1 MSADERHRT
10 EGEVDERLLAFADRL
25 RSGERKEVDEEQPEV
40 WVCFHMAQRLY
51 ALPVTH
57 VREYSRVG
65 KITRV
70 PGAPAV
76 VCGVTSLRGHA
87 IPVVD
92 LKKVLGLLDGPPE
105 NSDFVLVCEQR
116 GRLIGLLV
124 DGIDRVVKLLPSRI
138 KAAPPAGNCGSA
150 DHALGFYEL
159 EDQTLILLSADTFL
173 SRESGSSS

>member
-1 MSADERHRT
+1 MSDNERQRT
-10 EGEVDERLLAFADRL
+10 EGKVDERLLAFADRL
-25 RSGERKEVDEEQPEV
+25 RRGGQEEVDEEQPEV
-40 WVCFHMAQRLY
+40 WVCFHMAQKLY

-57 VREYSRVG
+57 VREYSPVG

-76 VCGVTSLRGHA
+76 VCGVASLRGHA

-92 LKKVLGLLDGPPE
+92 LKKVLGLSDAPPE
-105 NSDFVLVCEQR
+105 NSDFVLVSEQR

-138 KAAPPAGNCGSA
+138 KAAPPGGNGGSA
-150 DHALGFYEL
+150 GKILGFYEL
-159 EDQTLILLSADTFL
+159 EDRSLILLSANSFL
-173 SRESGSSS
+173 GRESGSSS